1 MADPR
6 QQEYENWVREWA
18 PGLYRLAVRL
28 CGKREL
34 AEDLLQETFC
44 EAWKFRDK
52 LSDPEKA
59 RAWLFQIL
67 RNRWSHHLRDS
78 SRRLRPLHNQDALD
92 AAGAQGPDAVA
103 LIAESDFVQRAL
115 DQIDEDL
122 KLPFLLVVMEGYSC
136 QEAADLLK
144 IPLGTVLSRLHRA
157 RQALRSVLTPD
168 LAPAHGSPPAMVSA
182 PALASAPPSSPEAAA
197 PQLESP

>member
-6 QQEYENWVREWA
+6 QQEYECWVREWA

-28 CGKREL
+28 CGRREL

-78 SRRLRPLHNQDALD
+78 GRRLKPSHNAEALD
-92 AAGAQGPDAVA
+92 AAGAQGPDAIA

-115 DQIDEDL
+115 DQIEEDL

-157 RQALRSVLTPD
+157 RQALRAV
-168 LAPAHGSPPAMVSA
+168 LAPVVAHEPGGSSAQLVVTRPA
-182 PALASAPPSSPEAAA
+182 PAAHESA
-197 PQLESP
+197 PQLERP